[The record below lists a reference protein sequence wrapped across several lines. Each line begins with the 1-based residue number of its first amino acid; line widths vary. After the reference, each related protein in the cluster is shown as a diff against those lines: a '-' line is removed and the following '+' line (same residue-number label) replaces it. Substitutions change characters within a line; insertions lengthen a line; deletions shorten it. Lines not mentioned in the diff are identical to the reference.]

1 MNTRR
6 DFLKSSALGTGALM
20 LPASI
25 SNASSALDA
34 GQPPMR
40 FIFMHKGNGLFPS
53 VMVPPSLGPA
63 DMAKE
68 NKKESFE
75 VDLDK
80 HELPKWMSPL
90 NSHKNDLTILQGLSG
105 KMCTN
110 GHHSWQS
117 CLGVYAANERLSSIK
132 WATVDFELAKL
143 FPSPLEHIELACFP
157 IDGGN
162 ARGNIHGIEKGFSA
176 RGPQQPNYAFGSP
189 KVAINELFKSIA
201 NNESGRIRYELER
214 KLLAFTAANQS
225 ARSQELAGLELAK
238 VKNYADA
245 MEDIRARNR
254 KLEAM
259 GGIIAKNIP
268 KLDKKYFADDL
279 STIDCQIGHTEILL
293 SALISGMTNVVAFTV
308 DELGT
313 LYTGVPGLETEKIN
327 LHDVGHGKG
336 FGKLNANEIRE
347 AIRIRHMTLIDTIVK
362 RLKRVPEGTGSMF
375 DNTMLCYFADNG
387 ETHHSTGVE
396 WPYLIMSGKNAKLNI
411 AGRYIRL
418 PYWGTEGH
426 KTIGNWFTTILNAYG
441 NPIKHFGDLDL
452 GLNKLIAEQTGP
464 IKRFMS

>member
-117 CLGVYAANERLSSIK
+117 CLGV
-132 WATVDFELAKL
+132 
-143 FPSPLEHIELACFP
+143 
-157 IDGGN
+157 
-162 ARGNIHGIEKGFSA
+162 
-176 RGPQQPNYAFGSP
+176 
-189 KVAINELFKSIA
+189 
-201 NNESGRIRYELER
+201 
-214 KLLAFTAANQS
+214 
-225 ARSQELAGLELAK
+225 
-238 VKNYADA
+238 
-245 MEDIRARNR
+245 
-254 KLEAM
+254 
-259 GGIIAKNIP
+259 
-268 KLDKKYFADDL
+268 
-279 STIDCQIGHTEILL
+279 
-293 SALISGMTNVVAFTV
+293 
-308 DELGT
+308 
-313 LYTGVPGLETEKIN
+313 
-327 LHDVGHGKG
+327 
-336 FGKLNANEIRE
+336 
-347 AIRIRHMTLIDTIVK
+347 
-362 RLKRVPEGTGSMF
+362 
-375 DNTMLCYFADNG
+375 
-387 ETHHSTGVE
+387 
-396 WPYLIMSGKNAKLNI
+396 
-411 AGRYIRL
+411 
-418 PYWGTEGH
+418 
-426 KTIGNWFTTILNAYG
+426 
-441 NPIKHFGDLDL
+441 
-452 GLNKLIAEQTGP
+452 
-464 IKRFMS
+464 